1 MKQIIVQ
8 DMQAYVN
15 EMRKS
20 FAMCRSA
27 YSDYRDAVEL
37 HGYEYTKENF
47 VRAKYP
53 RFPLRL
59 RKEIINLI

>member
-1 MKQIIVQ
+1 MIPIIVP

-20 FAMCRSA
+20 FAIRRRA

-53 RFPLRL
+53 KFPLRL